1 MNKLVVAVG
10 AIVVLV
16 LLVAG
21 GAFYQVDETE
31 LVIITQFGEPVG
43 DAITTPGL
51 KVKAPFIHRVR
62 RFEKRILEWD
72 GSPDEIPTL
81 DKRFIKL
88 DTTARWR
95 IVDPLQFLK
104 AVKTERSAQSR
115 LDDLID
121 SAARDV
127 VSSHLLIES
136 VRNFTRELPV
146 DEVEASER
154 LMGDEPVQDAGSEAA
169 ADADP
174 DAGAQ
179 QAVAPAPPAPQAAVS
194 EGGQELIG
202 RDRLTQLMI
211 ERAQENLPNFGIEL
225 IDVRVKSINYVQE
238 VEQRVYERMI
248 SERQRIAARFRSI
261 GDGES
266 AKIRGEKEREIDR
279 LRSDAYRE
287 AQEIIGKADA
297 EAAGIYA
304 GSYGQAPEFYTF
316 VQTLA
321 AYEKTLKNNSSL
333 LLTTDSD
340 FYRYLNQANGLMS
353 TEPTPNGL
361 DPATVTPDAMSSTLR
376 TAPPTLEARPT
387 TLQAEPTLQAAP
399 PLMDGD
405 GQAPTG
411 GPMGERTQ

>member
-1 MNKLVVAVG
+1 MNKLVAVVGVVVVAVLMT
-10 AIVVLV
+10 V
-16 LLVAG
+16 G
-21 GAFYQVDETE
+21 GAFYQVDETD

-51 KVKAPFIHRVR
+51 KVKAPFIQRVR

-136 VRNFTRELPV
+136 VRNSNRELPL
-146 DEVEASER
+146 DSLEGSER
-154 LMGDEPVQDAGSEAA
+154 RVVDSLS
-169 ADADP
+169 ADASP
-174 DAGAQ
+174 APAVDAESGAG
-179 QAVAPAPPAPQAAVS
+179 QAQPVVPAPPAPQAVAPSAV
-194 EGGQELIG
+194 QEVRLG
-202 RDRLTQLMI
+202 RDSLTQLMV

-225 IDVRVKSINYVQE
+225 IDVRIKSINYVQE

-266 AKIRGEKEREIDR
+266 AKIRGEKEKEIDS
-279 LRSDAYRE
+279 LRSNAYRL
-287 AQEIIGKADA
+287 AQEVIGKADA

-304 GSYGQAPEFYTF
+304 ASYGQAPEFYTF
-316 VQTLA
+316 IQTLA
-321 AYEKTLKNNSSL
+321 AYKKTLKSNSSL

-340 FYRYLNQANGLMS
+340 FYRYLNQANGLKS

-361 DPATVTPDAMSSTLR
+361 EPAAVTSEVAPSTL
-376 TAPPTLEARPT
+376 EV
-387 TLQAEPTLQAAP
+387 
-399 PLMDGD
+399 D
-405 GQAPTG
+405 GQAPGGG
-411 GPMGERTQ
+411 GPMGERTP

>member
-1 MNKLVVAVG
+1 MNKLVAAVG
-10 AIVVLV
+10 VLVVLV
-16 LLVAG
+16 LIVAG
-21 GAFYQVDETE
+21 GAFYQVNETE

-43 DAITTPGL
+43 EAITTPGL

-146 DEVEASER
+146 EDVDVEA
-154 LMGDEPVQDAGSEAA
+154 GDRRTGADLSAEAPA
-169 ADADP
+169 LP
-174 DAGAQ
+174 DAGIEPTPDPESGAEAPALPAQ
-179 QAVAPAPPAPQAAVS
+179 QVVRQDGGS
-194 EGGQELIG
+194 EERLG

-225 IDVRVKSINYVQE
+225 IDVRIKSINYVQE

-266 AKIRGEKEREIDR
+266 AKIRGEKEREILR

-287 AQEIIGKADA
+287 AQEIEGKADA
-297 EAAGIYA
+297 EAARIYA
-304 GSYGQAPEFYTF
+304 ESFGQAPEFYTF
-316 VQTLA
+316 TQTLE
-321 AYEKTLKNNSSL
+321 AYKGTLRNNSSL

-340 FYRYLNQANGLMS
+340 FYQYLNQANGMMS
-353 TEPTPNGL
+353 TEPAPNGL
-361 DPATVTPDAMSSTLR
+361 APAAVTSDAS
-376 TAPPTLEARPT
+376 PPVPV
-387 TLQAEPTLQAAP
+387 
-399 PLMDGD
+399 DVD
-405 GQAPTG
+405 GQATG
-411 GPMGERTQ
+411 SPLVERTP

>member
-1 MNKLVVAVG
+1 MSKLVAAVG
-10 AIVVLV
+10 VLV
-16 LLVAG
+16 VIVLMVVG

-43 DAITTPGL
+43 GAITTPGL

-154 LMGDEPVQDAGSEAA
+154 RMGEELPTEATA
-169 ADADP
+169 
-174 DAGAQ
+174 DAGAEPDTDAGQQ
-179 QAVAPAPPAPQAAVS
+179 QAVAPVPAPQGGGL
-194 EGGQELIG
+194 EGGQEARLG

-225 IDVRVKSINYVQE
+225 IDVRIKSINYVQE

-279 LRSDAYRE
+279 LRSDAYRQ

-297 EAAGIYA
+297 EAAAIYA
-304 GSYGQAPEFYTF
+304 GSYSQAPEFYTF

-353 TEPTPNGL
+353 TEPSLPDGIE
-361 DPATVTPDAMSSTLR
+361 PAAGMPEATRQTLR
-376 TAPPTLEARPT
+376 PVQTLRPAQ
-387 TLQAEPTLQAAP
+387 TLD
-399 PLMDGD
+399 MDS
-405 GQAPTG
+405 
-411 GPMGERTQ
+411 MGERTP

>member
-1 MNKLVVAVG
+1 MNKLVAVVG
-10 AIVVLV
+10 VVVVVVLMV
-16 LLVAG
+16 VG

-51 KVKAPFIHRVR
+51 KAKAPFIHRVR

-136 VRNFTRELPV
+136 VRNFTRELPL
-146 DEVEASER
+146 DEIEVSERRMGDDPPAEASAKT
-154 LMGDEPVQDAGSEAA
+154 DAGQ
-169 ADADP
+169 
-174 DAGAQ
+174 Q
-179 QAVAPAPPAPQAAVS
+179 QAVAPAPAAPLQVVTL
-194 EGGQELIG
+194 EGGQEERLG

-225 IDVRVKSINYVQE
+225 IDVRIKSINYVQE

-279 LRSDAYRE
+279 LRSDAYRQ
-287 AQEIIGKADA
+287 AQEVIGKADA

-304 GSYGQAPEFYTF
+304 ESYGRAPEFYTF

-333 LLTTDSD
+333 LLTTESD

-353 TEPTPNGL
+353 TEPALPDGL
-361 DPATVTPDAMSSTLR
+361 EPAAVPEATSALKSTSTLR
-376 TAPPTLEARPT
+376 NAGPA
-387 TLQAEPTLQAAP
+387 LQAAP
-399 PLMDGD
+399 TLNDD
-405 GQAPTG
+405 GQATPGGG
-411 GPMGERTQ
+411 GPMGERMQ